1 MDVNLTTKAKKLY
14 DCIREKGGGVLE
26 EWRMLDKTG
35 MSHGSFVAARKELVA
50 AGLLLLGKNVR
61 KTTYQLVELTSQ
73 KLTSQELTCQKP
85 VAETLTCQTP
95 AAKPMEI
102 QPPPSPEAVVTPAG
116 GRGRKGR
123 KKAEKQA
130 FEVQE
135 AIMPRVVGE
144 FADFDDWLLALNEE
158 LGGCVDVSQ
167 SLVSNSDY
175 TVFSPEYGGEDSY
188 TIRENEDG
196 GITVD

>member
-1 MDVNLTTKAKKLY
+1 MDVNLTAKAQRLY

-35 MSHGSFVAARKELVA
+35 MSHGSFCAARKELVA
-50 AGLLLLGKNVR
+50 KGLLLLGKNVR

-73 KLTSQELTCQKP
+73 KLTSQKP

-102 QPPPSPEAVVTPAG
+102 PPPPSPEAVVTPAG
-116 GRGRKGR
+116 GRKGR

-167 SLVSNSDY
+167 SLVSSSEY
-175 TVFSPEYGGEDSY
+175 IVFSPEYGEEDSY

>member
-1 MDVNLTTKAKKLY
+1 MGIKLTAKAQRLY
-14 DCIREKGGGVLE
+14 DCIKEKGGGVLE

-61 KTTYQLVELTSQ
+61 KTTYQLLDLNR
-73 KLTSQELTCQKP
+73 K
-85 VAETLTCQTP
+85 AP
-95 AAKPMEI
+95 AA
-102 QPPPSPEAVVTPAG
+102 PAG
-116 GRGRKGR
+116 GRVKKGR
-123 KKAEKQA
+123 KKADKPSY
-130 FEVQE
+130 EVQE

-167 SLVSNSDY
+167 SLVSSSEY
-175 TVFSPEYGGEDSY
+175 IVFSPEYGEEDSY
-188 TIRENEDG
+188 TVKESEYG
-196 GITVD
+196 GVIVE